1 MKKIIFTAI
10 LFQYLLI
17 NTTIVAQTNK
27 AIYSVTIQ
35 NDKEVKGT
43 PIENFYITAQE
54 NSSLFNFQLNFS
66 KKESDFFMVQNLEV
80 EYQSFNFVKGF
91 SKYQGFTSIR
101 ENMSYVEKEIDA
113 KSYILKSEFNPVWNL
128 TTETK
133 KIDNYICNKATS
145 QKTFKFDTTER
156 TLQITAWYCPEIP
169 YQFGPNGYGNLP
181 GLIVELQIDKVIY
194 GLKSIYFDD
203 KTIKF
208 QEIDVKK
215 VISKEKYDEI
225 IKEKMKFILD
235 E

>member
-1 MKKIIFTAI
+1 MKKIIFTTI
-10 LFQYLLI
+10 LFQYLLLS
-17 NTTIVAQTNK
+17 TTITAKTNK

-43 PIENFYITAQE
+43 PIE
-54 NSSLFNFQLNFS
+54 NFS

-101 ENMSYVEKEIDA
+101 ENRSYVEKEIDA

-156 TLQITAWYCPEIP
+156 TLQITA
-169 YQFGPNGYGNLP
+169 
-181 GLIVELQIDKVIY
+181 
-194 GLKSIYFDD
+194 
-203 KTIKF
+203 
-208 QEIDVKK
+208 
-215 VISKEKYDEI
+215 
-225 IKEKMKFILD
+225 
-235 E
+235 